1 MNAKNVILFLI
12 VILAIVGG
20 LYLVQDKKQNKELT
34 AHNTQRFKQ
43 ITKIAQKSSHA
54 GLLEMASA
62 INKYHRIKGHY
73 PNKLIELYPEF
84 IPDKS
89 FISTLEWKYSP
100 ENKSYLLQKNVA
112 GEQSFSSIGPNL
124 KLKTGNPKNRIV
136 SAPKTP
142 QNKRFLKKTDIPKPP
157 KIEPDI
163 KTKTTLDELKRVV
176 SSKKVKPVG
185 DLKINNK
192 KKTPK
197 PKQSLSNFKKDLGKD
212 EKFLLSFD
220 DNRFYIWKGK
230 NGFIGFSDTQYP
242 DEKEFSIYRDK
253 GWFEYTDY
261 QNSSIID

>member
-1 MNAKNVILFLI
+1 MNAKNVILFLV

-20 LYLVQDKKQNKELT
+20 LYLIQDKKQNKELT
-34 AHNTQRFKQ
+34 AHNMQRFKQ
-43 ITKIAQKSSHA
+43 ITKIAKKSSHA

-73 PNKLIELYPEF
+73 PNKLIDLYPEF

-89 FISTLEWKYSP
+89 FISTLKWKYST

-112 GEQSFSSIGPNL
+112 GKQSFSSIGPNL
-124 KLKTGNPKNRIV
+124 KLKTGTHKDRIV
-136 SAPKTP
+136 STNAP
-142 QNKRFLKKTDIPKPP
+142 QNKQLLKKPDTPKHP
-157 KIEPDI
+157 KIKPDI
-163 KTKTTLDELKRVV
+163 NKNVTLDELKRVV
-176 SSKKVKPVG
+176 SSKKVKPVQ
-185 DLKINNK
+185 DLRINK
-192 KKTPK
+192 KKKKASK
-197 PKQSLSNFKKDLGKD
+197 PKQSLSNFKKELGKD

-230 NGFIGFSDTQYP
+230 DGFIGFSDTQYP

-253 GWFEYTDY
+253 GWFAYTDY

>member
-20 LYLVQDKKQNKELT
+20 LYLIQDKKQNNELT
-34 AHNTQRFKQ
+34 AHNMQRFKQ
-43 ITKIAQKSSHA
+43 ITKIAEKSSHA

-62 INKYHRIKGHY
+62 LNKFHQIKGHY
-73 PNKLIELYPEF
+73 PDKLMGLYPEF

-89 FISTLEWKYSP
+89 FISTLKWKYSP
-100 ENKSYLLQKNVA
+100 ENGSYLLQKNVE
-112 GEQSFSSIGPNL
+112 GEQRFSSIGPNL

-136 SAPKTP
+136 SANAP
-142 QNKRFLKKTDIPKPP
+142 QNKQFLKKTDTPKHP
-157 KIEPDI
+157 KIKLDI
-163 KTKTTLDELKRVV
+163 KNKATLDDLKRVV
-176 SSKKVKPVG
+176 SSKKIKPVG
-185 DLKINNK
+185 NLKINNK
-192 KKTPK
+192 IKTSK
-197 PKQSLSNFKKDLGKD
+197 PKQSLSSFKKDLGRD

-220 DNRFYIWKGK
+220 DTRFYIWKGK

-261 QNSSIID
+261 QNSSIKD